1 MLEDILVYWMSLSW
15 IPKGILEK
23 VLKISFNLNM
33 VSFSIFLHSALDQMD
48 VLARPKSLEGWG
60 LKNIFLFSKSMAAKV
75 I

>member
-33 VSFSIFLHSALDQMD
+33 VSVLDI
-48 VLARPKSLEGWG
+48 LTLSLGPNG
-60 LKNIFLFSKSMAAKV
+60 MF
-75 I
+75 